1 MIFNFFKNKDKE
13 YAEQTYGMFAPPIK
27 SAKEYGDW
35 KKSSKTFGELFIDD
49 KYLLGF
55 FNTFISFTGKKVFNI
70 TSQKQS
76 GLLMMECYKKMDGT
90 FVLDEKIQLMADIY
104 QSLIGA
110 SNKDFEQAINDA
122 SLVFH
127 VLFFPDSQDTYS
139 DNVIFKESK
148 KFINSNEYKSEKNLQ
163 KKLFTG
169 FPKSYSEDQPVN
181 AKIAYRIFQNTFL
194 KRLNKT
200 FKVNE

>member
-1 MIFNFFKNKDKE
+1 
-13 YAEQTYGMFAPPIK
+13 
-27 SAKEYGDW
+27 
-35 KKSSKTFGELFIDD
+35 
-49 KYLLGF
+49 
-55 FNTFISFTGKKVFNI
+55 
-70 TSQKQS
+70 
-76 GLLMMECYKKMDGT
+76 MDGT

-139 DNVIFKESK
+139 DNVIFKEAK

>member
-13 YAEQTYGMFAPPIK
+13 YAEQTYSMFAPPIK
-27 SAKEYGDW
+27 FAKEYGDW

-55 FNTFISFTGKKVFNI
+55 FNIFISFTGKKVFNI
-70 TSQKQS
+70 TSPKQS

-90 FVLDEKIQLMADIY
+90 FVLDEKVQLMTDIY

-127 VLFFPDSQDTYS
+127 VLCFPDSQDTYS
-139 DNVIFKESK
+139 DNVIFKEAK
-148 KFINSNEYKSEKNLQ
+148 KFINSKEHQSEKNLQ
-163 KKLFTG
+163 QKLFEG
-169 FPKSYSEDQPVN
+169 FPKTYYAKQPEN
-181 AKIAYRIFQNTFL
+181 ALIAYRIFQNTFL

>member
-1 MIFNFFKNKDKE
+1 
-13 YAEQTYGMFAPPIK
+13 MFV
-27 SAKEYGDW
+27 
-35 KKSSKTFGELFIDD
+35 TFV
-49 KYLLGF
+49 
-55 FNTFISFTGKKVFNI
+55 GKKLLNI
-70 TSQKQS
+70 TDPKEF
-76 GLLMMECYKKMDGT
+76 GYVMMECYKKMDGT
-90 FVLDEKIQLMADIY
+90 FSSVDKIQKMTDEFT
-104 QSLIGA
+104 SLAGGDNQNFNQGGKEA
-110 SNKDFEQAINDA
+110 SI
-122 SLVFH
+122 VFH

-139 DNVIFKESK
+139 DNVIFKEAK

>member
-1 MIFNFFKNKDKE
+1 
-13 YAEQTYGMFAPPIK
+13 
-27 SAKEYGDW
+27 
-35 KKSSKTFGELFIDD
+35 
-49 KYLLGF
+49 
-55 FNTFISFTGKKVFNI
+55 
-70 TSQKQS
+70 
-76 GLLMMECYKKMDGT
+76 MECYKKMDGT

-139 DNVIFKESK
+139 DNVIFKEAK